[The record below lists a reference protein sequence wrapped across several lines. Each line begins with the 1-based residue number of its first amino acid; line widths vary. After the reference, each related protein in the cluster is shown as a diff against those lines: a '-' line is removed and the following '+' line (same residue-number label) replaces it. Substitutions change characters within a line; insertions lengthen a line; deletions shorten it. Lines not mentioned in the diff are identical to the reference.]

1 MHSFVEEIKVMAK
14 QVLPTYSICAIAD
27 TPVTKNDF
35 MTDRFSHYLEAHKD
49 LFFPHKH
56 SFYHLVYFTE
66 GSGSHSID
74 FINFPVEAG
83 QIYFMTPGQVH
94 AWHFK
99 KDPEGFI
106 INFSDN
112 YIHTLLMNARYLDQF
127 LFFSG
132 NAAEQVINIPA
143 AARKTVVHL
152 FESILKEDAADAE
165 LKDDMIRTAMIQLF
179 IHVNRLV
186 TPKEKAPASSY
197 NSVLLKNFVKLID
210 LHYRE
215 KKLTRDYAAMLFVTP
230 NHLNALSKHV
240 TGKPAGE
247 LIRDR
252 IILEA
257 KRLLVNANM
266 SIAEVASEL
275 DFEDNSYFTKFFKKY
290 TGQTPEIFRKSILEK

>member
-1 MHSFVEEIKVMAK
+1 MAK
-14 QVLPTYSICAIAD
+14 QALPTYSICAIAD

-35 MTDRFSHYLEAHKD
+35 MTDRFGHYLEAHKD

-66 GSGSHSID
+66 VSGSHSID
-74 FINFPVEAG
+74 FINFPAEPG

-99 KDPEGFI
+99 KKAEGFI

-112 YIHTLLMNARYLDQF
+112 YIHSLLMNARYLDQF
-127 LFFSG
+127 SFFSG
-132 NAAEQVINIPA
+132 NAAEQVVQIPA
-143 AARKTVVHL
+143 RERKVVEQL
-152 FESILKEDAADAE
+152 FESILKEDQTGGE

-179 IHVNRLV
+179 IQVNRLV
-186 TPKEKAPASSY
+186 TPKEKAPAASY
-197 NSVLLKNFVKLID
+197 NSVLLKNFQKLIE
-210 LHYRE
+210 LHFRE

-252 IILEA
+252 IVLEA
-257 KRLLVNANM
+257 KRLLVNAGM
-266 SIAEVASEL
+266 SIAELATEL
-275 DFEDNSYFTKFFKKY
+275 GFEDNSYFTKFFRKY
-290 TGQTPEIFRKSILEK
+290 TGQTPESFRKSILEK

>member
-1 MHSFVEEIKVMAK
+1 MAK
-14 QVLPTYSICAIAD
+14 QALPTYSICAIAD

-35 MTDRFSHYLEAHKD
+35 MTDRFGHYLEAHKD

-66 GSGSHSID
+66 VSGSHSID
-74 FINFPVEAG
+74 FINFQAEPG

-99 KDPEGFI
+99 NKTEGYI

-112 YIHTLLMNARYLDQF
+112 YIHSLLMNARYLDQF
-127 LFFSG
+127 SFFSG
-132 NAAEQVINIPA
+132 NAAEQVVLVPVRE
-143 AARKTVVHL
+143 RKAVEQL
-152 FESILKEDAADAE
+152 LESILKEDKAGAE

-179 IHVNRLV
+179 INVSRLV
-186 TPKEKAPASSY
+186 APKEKTTAASY
-197 NSVLLKNFVKLID
+197 NSVLLKNFQKMIE
-210 LHYRE
+210 LHFRE

-230 NHLNALSKHV
+230 NHLNALSKQV

-257 KRLLVNANM
+257 KRLLVNAGM
-266 SIAEVASEL
+266 SIAELATEL
-275 DFEDNSYFTKFFKKY
+275 GFEDNSYFTKFFRKY
-290 TGQTPEIFRKSILEK
+290 TGQTPESFRKSILDK

>member
-1 MHSFVEEIKVMAK
+1 MAK
-14 QVLPTYSICAIAD
+14 QILPTYSICSIAD

-49 LFFPHKH
+49 LHFPHKH
-56 SFYHLVYFTE
+56 SFHHLVFFTE

-74 FINFPVEAG
+74 FINFPVTPG

-94 AWHFK
+94 SWDFRK
-99 KDPEGFI
+99 SPEGYI
-106 INFSDN
+106 INFSEN
-112 YIHTLLMNARYLDQF
+112 YISTMLMNARYLDQF
-127 LFFSG
+127 VFFSG
-132 NAAEQVINIPA
+132 NAAEQVIDIPKQER
-143 AARKTVVHL
+143 ARLVQL
-152 FESILKEDAADAE
+152 FETILKEEASGAE

-179 IHVNRLV
+179 VQVNRLA
-186 TPKEKAPASSY
+186 APAGKSTSSGY
-197 NSVLLKNFVKLID
+197 NSVLLKNFQKLID
-210 LHYRE
+210 QHFRE

-240 TGKPAGE
+240 TGKSAGE

-257 KRLLVNANM
+257 KRLLVNADM

-275 DFEDNSYFTKFFKKY
+275 EFEDNSYFSKFFRKY
-290 TGQTPEIFRKSILEK
+290 TGQTPEAFRKTVLDK

>member
-1 MHSFVEEIKVMAK
+1 MAK
-14 QVLPTYSICAIAD
+14 QALPTYSICAIAD

-35 MTDRFSHYLEAHKD
+35 MTDRFGHYLEAHKD

-66 GSGSHSID
+66 VSGSHSID
-74 FINFPVEAG
+74 FINFPAEPG

-99 KDPEGFI
+99 NKTEGYI

-112 YIHTLLMNARYLDQF
+112 YIHSLLMNARYLDQF
-127 LFFSG
+127 SFFSG
-132 NAAEQVINIPA
+132 NAAEQVVQIPA
-143 AARKTVVHL
+143 RERRAIEQL
-152 FESILKEDAADAE
+152 FETILKEDQAGSE

-179 IHVNRLV
+179 IQVNRLV
-186 TPKEKAPASSY
+186 TPKEKAPAASY
-197 NSVLLKNFVKLID
+197 NSVLLKSFQKLIE
-210 LHYRE
+210 LHFRE

-252 IILEA
+252 IVLEA
-257 KRLLVNANM
+257 KRLLVNAGM
-266 SIAEVASEL
+266 SIAELATEL
-275 DFEDNSYFTKFFKKY
+275 GFEDNSYFTKFFRKY
-290 TGQTPEIFRKSILEK
+290 TGQTPESFRKSILEK

>member
-1 MHSFVEEIKVMAK
+1 MAK
-14 QVLPTYSICAIAD
+14 QALPTYSICAIAD

-35 MTDRFSHYLEAHKD
+35 MTDRFGHYLEAHKD

-66 GSGSHSID
+66 VIGSHSID
-74 FINFPVEAG
+74 FINFPAEPG

-99 KDPEGFI
+99 SKAEGYI

-112 YIHTLLMNARYLDQF
+112 YIHSLLMNARYLDQF
-127 LFFSG
+127 SFFSG
-132 NAAEQVINIPA
+132 NAAEQVVQIPA
-143 AARKTVVHL
+143 RERKGVEQL
-152 FESILKEDAADAE
+152 LEIILKEDKAGGE
-165 LKDDMIRTAMIQLF
+165 LKDDFIRTAMIQLF
-179 IHVNRLV
+179 IQVNRLML
-186 TPKEKAPASSY
+186 PKEKAPAASY
-197 NSVLLKNFVKLID
+197 NSVLLKNFQKLIE
-210 LHYRE
+210 LHFRE

-252 IILEA
+252 IVLEA
-257 KRLLVNANM
+257 KRLLVNAGM
-266 SIAEVASEL
+266 SIAELAAEL
-275 DFEDNSYFTKFFKKY
+275 GFEDNSYFTKFFRKY
-290 TGQTPEIFRKSILEK
+290 TGQTPESFRKSILEK

>member
-1 MHSFVEEIKVMAK
+1 MVK
-14 QVLPTYSICAIAD
+14 QALPTYSICAIAD

-35 MTDRFSHYLEAHKD
+35 MTDRFGHYLGAHKD

-66 GSGSHSID
+66 VGGSHSID
-74 FINFPVEAG
+74 FINFPAEPG

-94 AWHFK
+94 AWHFNNK
-99 KDPEGFI
+99 VEGYI

-112 YIHTLLMNARYLDQF
+112 YIHSLLMNAHYLDQF
-127 LFFSG
+127 SFFSG
-132 NAAEQVINIPA
+132 NAAEQVVQIPA
-143 AARKTVVHL
+143 RERKAVEQML
-152 FESILKEDAADAE
+152 ESILKEDQSGGE

-179 IHVNRLV
+179 IQVNRLV
-186 TPKEKAPASSY
+186 TPKEKAPAASY
-197 NSVLLKNFVKLID
+197 NSVLLKNFQKLIE
-210 LHYRE
+210 LHFRE

-252 IILEA
+252 IVLEA
-257 KRLLVNANM
+257 KRLLVNAGM
-266 SIAEVASEL
+266 SIAELATEL
-275 DFEDNSYFTKFFKKY
+275 GFEDNSYFTKFFRKY
-290 TGQTPEIFRKSILEK
+290 TGQTPESFRKSILEK

>member
-1 MHSFVEEIKVMAK
+1 MAK
-14 QVLPTYSICAIAD
+14 QALPTYSICAIAD

-35 MTDRFSHYLEAHKD
+35 MTDRFGHYLEAHKD

-66 GSGSHSID
+66 VSGSHSID
-74 FINFPVEAG
+74 FINFPAEPG

-99 KDPEGFI
+99 NKAEGYI

-112 YIHTLLMNARYLDQF
+112 YIHSLLMNARYLDQF
-127 LFFSG
+127 SFFSG
-132 NAAEQVINIPA
+132 NAAEQVVQIPA
-143 AARKTVVHL
+143 RERRAIEQL
-152 FESILKEDAADAE
+152 FEVILKEDQAGSE

-179 IHVNRLV
+179 IQVNRLV
-186 TPKEKAPASSY
+186 IPKEKAPAASY
-197 NSVLLKNFVKLID
+197 NSVLLKSFQKLIE
-210 LHYRE
+210 LHFRE

-252 IILEA
+252 IVLEA
-257 KRLLVNANM
+257 KRLLVNAGM
-266 SIAEVASEL
+266 SIAELATDL
-275 DFEDNSYFTKFFKKY
+275 GFEDNSYFTKFFRKY
-290 TGQTPEIFRKSILEK
+290 TGQTPESFRKSILEK

>member
-1 MHSFVEEIKVMAK
+1 MAK
-14 QVLPTYSICAIAD
+14 QPLPTYSICSIAD

-49 LFFPHKH
+49 LHFPHKH
-56 SFYHLVYFTE
+56 SFYHLVFFTE

-74 FINFPVEAG
+74 FINFPVEPG

-94 AWHFK
+94 EWNFK
-99 KDPEGFI
+99 KTPEGYI
-106 INFSDN
+106 INFSEN
-112 YIHTLLMNARYLDQF
+112 YINTLLMNARYLDQF

-132 NAAEQVINIPA
+132 NAIEQVIKIPKQERPQLVQLLEKILREEA
-143 AARKTVVHL
+143 AG
-152 FESILKEDAADAE
+152 AD

-179 IHVNRLV
+179 IHVNRLA
-186 TPKEKAPASSY
+186 TPAEKIPVANY
-197 NSVLLKNFVKLID
+197 NSVLLKNFQKLID

-252 IILEA
+252 VVLEA
-257 KRLLVNANM
+257 KRLLVNEDM

-275 DFEDNSYFTKFFKKY
+275 EFEDNSYFSKFFRKY
-290 TGQTPEIFRKSILEK
+290 TGQTPEAFRKSILDK

>member
-1 MHSFVEEIKVMAK
+1 MAK
-14 QVLPTYSICAIAD
+14 QALPTYSICAIAD

-35 MTDRFSHYLEAHKD
+35 MTDRFGHYLEAHKD

-66 GSGSHSID
+66 VSGSHSID
-74 FINFPVEAG
+74 FINFPAEPG

-99 KDPEGFI
+99 NKTEGYI

-112 YIHTLLMNARYLDQF
+112 YIHSLLMNARYLDQF
-127 LFFSG
+127 SFFSG
-132 NAAEQVINIPA
+132 NAAEQVVQIPV
-143 AARKTVVHL
+143 RVRRTIEQL
-152 FESILKEDAADAE
+152 FETILKEDQAGSE

-179 IHVNRLV
+179 IQVNRLV
-186 TPKEKAPASSY
+186 TPKEKAPAASY
-197 NSVLLKNFVKLID
+197 NSVLLKSFQKLIE
-210 LHYRE
+210 LHFRE

-252 IILEA
+252 IVLEA
-257 KRLLVNANM
+257 KRLLVNAGM
-266 SIAEVASEL
+266 SIAELATEL
-275 DFEDNSYFTKFFKKY
+275 GFEDNSYFTKFFRKY
-290 TGQTPEIFRKSILEK
+290 TGQTPESFRKSILEK